1 MRPQDCLHKELDN
14 ILMCAHLQGEYEDMK
29 DCYKTLLTYIKVG
42 IVSFISPLLPPSYK
56 HHEGM
61 GGKGREGR
69 RERRR
74 RWRGGKG
81 GKGEGGGGEEREGRE
96 EDSRKQMGLNE
107 PVTLCC
113 FPHRMLLLETTLRS
127 PSTQFWTISQL
138 HNK

>member
-1 MRPQDCLHKELDN
+1 MRSQDCLHKELDN

-74 RWRGGKG
+74 RWRGGKEG

-96 EDSRKQMGLNE
+96 GGGLQEANG
-107 PVTLCC
+107 
-113 FPHRMLLLETTLRS
+113 
-127 PSTQFWTISQL
+127 TQ
-138 HNK
+138 